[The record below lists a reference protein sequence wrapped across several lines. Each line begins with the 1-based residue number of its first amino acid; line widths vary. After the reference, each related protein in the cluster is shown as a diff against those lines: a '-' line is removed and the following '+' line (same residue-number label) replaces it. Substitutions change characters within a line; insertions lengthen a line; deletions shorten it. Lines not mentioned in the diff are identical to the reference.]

1 MSKLEKL
8 VEELSA
14 LRVRLNIA
22 LEAEKVRLSL
32 GDLISKAVAVAL
44 LLFGDIA
51 LGLNTLGA
59 AG

>member
-1 MSKLEKL
+1 LLAGS
-8 VEELSA
+8 
-14 LRVRLNIA
+14 
-22 LEAEKVRLSL
+22 
-32 GDLISKAVAVAL
+32 AVAVAL